1 MVIEQRTITTVER
14 PVGREDELAT
24 LGGMLDALA
33 AATSQVT
40 VLSGEAGLGK
50 SSLVDWTIREA
61 RQRGFTVLK
70 AAGVEFEQGLAFSG
84 LSAVVRPLLDRL
96 DDLDPSQA
104 RALQGA
110 LGLVDADG
118 RLLAVHGATLALV
131 SAAAEDAPVLVAVDD
146 AQWIDQSSLESLVFV
161 AHRCEADRV
170 GFLFA
175 HRSGL
180 PCLLD
185 RTEFSRLVLGGLP
198 KEAAVDLLK
207 EEGVDAVVAARCWE
221 LTRGNPLAL
230 IEAGRALHPGQRTGA
245 SALPAVLPI
254 GERLLDSFGA
264 QLAQLPPAT
273 LTALGAAALEADDD
287 VAVVGTTLTRVG
299 GRLDDLAPAETAGV
313 VELVEG
319 KVHWRHPLV
328 RAAVLHLLDV
338 GSQRALHRALAAAAT
353 AAGRHDRAL
362 WHLSESVVGP
372 DDAVAARM
380 HELAVAAMRRGSF
393 PAAALAFEQAA
404 RLTTDLPTSWD
415 RVLMTGY
422 AQYTA
427 GDHYKVQATLSPV
440 IETIDEPVAK
450 AKMAAVLGQAEI
462 WVLGPVAATPRF
474 ELHARAVRDLD
485 PSLAAILLLCAT
497 GSRLLALDLPGSMA
511 NAHEAAKLAAEA
523 GDTPLQLGAAAAS
536 AVLDLFNGSAEAVAE
551 RVLPIAQMAMELF
564 EPGNHTDAIENIIQL
579 SGFAQI
585 VCDDAPSAI
594 ELLRKLIHQS
604 DAAGLGGRSIFSRM
618 GLAEAL
624 WRVGLWADALAEM
637 SQLIS
642 LQRAVGQGHLVP
654 VAYALLC
661 RFEASMGHDNECLDH
676 AEQAM
681 DASMRLGLGQMVM
694 FAVTGRGLLHLGAG
708 RFDEATEAFDLVADA
723 NIVVEP
729 GWLWWQA
736 DYIEAL
742 AKAGRVTEARHQ
754 YEVLQ
759 RQADDT
765 GRIWPT
771 AAAHRCGALLG
782 LGAPAEERFA
792 AALEGFRSISAA
804 FEEAR
809 TLLLQGEHRLAEGQ
823 EVEGARDLAT
833 ARSHF
838 DRLGARSW
846 SERASAARGEA
857 TSRTRSLA
865 SRLTEAELRVALAV
879 GHGLSNRQ
887 AAEQLFV
894 SVKTVDFHLQGIYR
908 KLGVRNRTQLAAI
921 VLSNSTTAA

>member
-14 PVGREDELAT
+14 PVGRDDELAS
-24 LGGMLDALA
+24 LGEMLDAVA
-33 AATSQVT
+33 TATSQVT

-50 SSLVDWTIREA
+50 SALVDWSIREA
-61 RQRGFTVLK
+61 RARGFTVLR
-70 AAGVEFEQGLAFSG
+70 ATGVEFEKGLAFSG

-96 DDLDPSQA
+96 HDLDPSQA

-110 LGLVDADG
+110 LGLVDAEG

-175 HRSGL
+175 HRTGL

-185 RTEFSRLVLGGLP
+185 RTDFPRLVLGGLP
-198 KEAAVDLLK
+198 KAAAVDLLK
-207 EEGVDAVVAARCWE
+207 DGGVDEVVAGQCWE

-230 IEAGRALHPGQRTGA
+230 IEAGRALQPRQRTGA
-245 SALPAVLPI
+245 SPLPAVLPI
-254 GERLLDSFGA
+254 GERLVDSFGA
-264 QLAQLPPAT
+264 QLAQLPAAT

-287 VAVVGTTLTRVG
+287 VAMVGTTLGIVG
-299 GRLDDLAPAETAGV
+299 GRLDDLAAAETAGV
-313 VELVEG
+313 VELVDG

-338 GSQRALHRALAAAAT
+338 ASQRNLHRALADAAAE
-353 AAGRHDRAL
+353 AGRHDRAL

-372 DDAVAARM
+372 DDAVATRM
-380 HELAVAAMRRGSF
+380 SELAFAAMRRGSF
-393 PAAALAFEQAA
+393 PAAALAFEQSAK
-404 RLTTDLPTSWD
+404 LTTDPASFAD
-415 RVLMTGY
+415 RTTMTGY

-440 IETIDEPVAK
+440 IDTIDDPVAK
-450 AKMAAVLGQAEI
+450 GRMAAVLGQAEV
-462 WVLGPVAATPRF
+462 WVLGPAVATPRF
-474 ELHARAVRDLD
+474 ELHARAVSDAD
-485 PSLAAILLLCAT
+485 PGLASILLLCAT
-497 GSRLLALDLPGSMA
+497 GSRLMSLDLPGSMA
-511 NAHEAAKLAAEA
+511 NAHEAAKFAAAA

-536 AVLDLFNGSAEAVAE
+536 AVLDLFNGSAEKIGE
-551 RVLPIAQMAMELF
+551 RVLPIGQMAMDLYS
-564 EPGNHTDAIENIIQL
+564 PANHADSVEGIIQL
-579 SGFAQI
+579 CAFAQLI
-585 VCDDAPSAI
+585 CDDAQSAV
-594 ELLRKLIHQS
+594 ELLRRLIHQS
-604 DAAGLGGRSIFSRM
+604 DAAGLAGRSIFSRLA
-618 GLAEAL
+618 LAEGL
-624 WRVGLWADALAEM
+624 WRIGWWADALAEM

-654 VAYALLC
+654 LAYALQC
-661 RFEASMGHDNECLDH
+661 RLEASMGHEKECLDH
-676 AEQAM
+676 AEQAL
-681 DASMRLGLGQMVM
+681 DAAMRLGLAQLGV
-694 FAVTGRGLLHLGAG
+694 FAVTGKGLLHLGAG
-708 RFDEATEAFDLVADA
+708 RFEESAQVFDLIADA
-723 NIVVEP
+723 NVVVEP

-742 AKAGRVTEARHQ
+742 ARAGRTGDAKHQ

-759 RQADDT
+759 RQAEDT
-765 GRIWPT
+765 GRVWPT

-782 LGAPAEERFA
+782 IGDPEERFGL
-792 AALEGFRSISAA
+792 ALDGFRSITAA
-804 FEEAR
+804 FEDAR
-809 TLLLQGEHRLAEGQ
+809 TVMLRGEYRVAEGH
-823 EVEGARDLAT
+823 EAAGARDLAT
-833 ARSHF
+833 ARSLF

-846 SERASAARGEA
+846 SERTSSARGEA
-857 TSRTRSLA
+857 GSRARSLA

-879 GHGLSNRQ
+879 GHGMSNRQ

>member
-14 PVGREDELAT
+14 PVGREDELAA
-24 LGGMLDALA
+24 LGEMLAAVA

-70 AAGVEFEQGLAFSG
+70 ATGVEFEQGLAFSG

-96 DDLDPSQA
+96 ATLDPSQA

-185 RTEFSRLVLGGLP
+185 RTEFTRLVLGGLP
-198 KEAAVDLLK
+198 KEAAVDLLE
-207 EEGVDAVVAARCWE
+207 EEGVDAVVAAKCWE

-230 IEAGRALHPGQRTGA
+230 IEAGRALHPGQRRGT
-245 SALPAVLPI
+245 SSLPAVLPI
-254 GERLLDSFGA
+254 GERLVDSFGA

-287 VAVVGTTLTRVG
+287 VAVVGATLARLG

-313 VELVEG
+313 IELVEG

-338 GSQRALHRALAAAAT
+338 GSQRALHRALADSAT

-393 PAAALAFEQAA
+393 PAAALAFEQSA
-404 RLTTDLPTSWD
+404 RLTTDLPTYWE
-415 RVLMTGY
+415 RMVMTGY
-422 AQYTA
+422 ALYTA

-450 AKMAAVLGQAEI
+450 AKVAAVLGQAEI
-462 WVLGPVAATPRF
+462 WVLGPSAATPRF

-485 PSLAAILLLCAT
+485 PGLASILLLCAAA
-497 GSRLLALDLPGSMA
+497 SRLLSLDLPGSTA
-511 NAHEAAKLAAEA
+511 NAYESAKFAADA
-523 GDTPLQLGAAAAS
+523 GDTHLQLGAAAAS
-536 AVLDLFNGSAEAVAE
+536 AVLDLFNGSAERIAE
-551 RVLPIAQMAMELF
+551 RVLPIGQMALELYTP
-564 EPGNHTDAIENIIQL
+564 ETDSDAGEGIIQL
-579 SGFAQI
+579 CALAQLI
-585 VCDDAPSAI
+585 CDDAESAI
-594 ELLRKLIHQS
+594 EMLRKMIHRS
-604 DAAGLGGRSIFSRM
+604 DAAGLGGRSIFSR
-618 GLAEAL
+618 LALVEGL
-624 WRVGLWADALAEM
+624 WRIGWWSDALAEM

-654 VAYALLC
+654 LAYALLC
-661 RFEASMGHDNECLDH
+661 RLEASMGHDNECLSH
-676 AEQAM
+676 AEQALE
-681 DASMRLGLGQMVM
+681 AAMRLGLAQLGVY
-694 FAVTGRGLLHLGAG
+694 AVTGKGLLHLGAG
-708 RFDEATEAFDLVADA
+708 RFDEAAEAFDLVADA
-723 NIVVEP
+723 NVVVEP

-742 AKAGRVTEARHQ
+742 VRAGRVAEATHQ

-759 RQADDT
+759 GQADTT
-765 GRIWPT
+765 GRVWPT

-782 LGAPAEERFA
+782 VGAPAEERFT
-792 AALEGFRSISAA
+792 AALEGFRSIRAA
-804 FEEAR
+804 FEDAR
-809 TLLLQGEHRLAEGQ
+809 TLLLRGEHRLAEGQ
-823 EVEGARDLAT
+823 EAAGARDLAT
-833 ARSHF
+833 ARSFF

-846 SERASAARGEA
+846 SERASNARGEA